1 MGELRIESCVLITG
15 KAIVY
20 MIYGKTPFGNFFIVC
35 FFFFE
40 GDTFKFAYLFS
51 SGSTSFM
58 KHYPVVSDGGGGL
71 VANLCPTLVTP

>member
-1 MGELRIESCVLITG
+1 MGRHHLETFLLFV
-15 KAIVY
+15 
-20 MIYGKTPFGNFFIVC
+20 